1 MKRHLPARPNLEH
14 LRTQAK
20 TLLAKLREGDVEAAR
35 TLIQHLPEAADL
47 SPAQVR
53 ERGFRLADAQAAI
66 ARKSGFA
73 AWPGLARHVDRLRSM
88 EGTWG
93 FRSLELDGNAVPG
106 SMLTNSRLLIDGD
119 RFRME
124 SPEANYEGIFTID
137 VEQEPHHID
146 IDFVEG
152 PEAGNRCEGIF
163 HLENNELEN
172 DGFTICMGLAGA
184 QRPERFATTRG
195 SGHALE
201 ELVRLEQARPPG
213 VDGGTPQT
221 VAPAPVPVVA
231 DGQFEASMTP
241 TVQKLQGEWLPL
253 ELITSGKALEESYLP
268 FGSRTHSGV
277 ETKVVFGGQTM
288 VHAKVRFNE
297 AETPIQVDYLNLA
310 GKGKGSVSLG
320 LFRWD
325 GEEAVY
331 CMAAPGAPR
340 PSDFS
345 CEAQSGRTF
354 SRWRRKP

>member
-20 TLLAKLREGDVEAAR
+20 TLLAKLREGDTAAAR
-35 TLIQHLPEAADL
+35 TLIKYLPEASAL

-53 ERGFRLADAQAAI
+53 EHGFRLADAQAAI

-93 FRSLELDGNAVPG
+93 FRSLEVDGNGVPG

-137 VEQEPHHID
+137 VEQAPHHID

-152 PEAGNRCEGIF
+152 PEAGNRCKGIF
-163 HLENNELEN
+163 QFENER
-172 DGFTICMGLAGA
+172 FKICLGLVGSE
-184 QRPERFATTRG
+184 RPESFVTSRG

-201 ELVRLEQARPPG
+201 ELVRVEHARPPG
-213 VDGGTPQT
+213 VDGGIPQA
-221 VAPAPVPVVA
+221 VSPPPPLVVA
-231 DGQFEASMTP
+231 DEQFEAAITP
-241 TVQKLQGEWLPL
+241 MLQKLQGEWLPL
-253 ELITSGKALEESYLP
+253 ELITSGKPLEESYLQ
-268 FGSRTHSGV
+268 FGSRRHSGL

-297 AETPIQVDYLNLA
+297 AATPIEVDYLNLV
-310 GKGKGSVSLG
+310 GKGKGSISLG

-325 GEEAVY
+325 GDEAVY
-331 CMAAPGAPR
+331 CMAAPGTPR

-345 CEAQSGRTF
+345 CDAGSGRTF
-354 SRWRRKP
+354 SRWKRKS